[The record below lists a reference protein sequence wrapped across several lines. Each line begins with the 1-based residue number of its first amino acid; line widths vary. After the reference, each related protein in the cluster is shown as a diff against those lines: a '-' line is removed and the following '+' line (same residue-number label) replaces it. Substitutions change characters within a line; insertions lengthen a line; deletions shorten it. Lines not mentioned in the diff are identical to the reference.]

1 MTNELQ
7 LNNPWFV
14 AVWPG
19 MGNVAVSAGF
29 YLISKLEMHLH
40 AEVRAEG
47 LFDVEHVEVVDGII
61 QTAVMPRNRYFIY
74 RDPNGKRDG
83 IVFIGEAQP
92 AQGKYHFCS
101 QIAAHAKELGVSEI
115 TTFAAMATSMRPEHD
130 SRVFVAA
137 TDAATLD
144 NFIQLE
150 TEVLKEGNIGG
161 LNGVLLGAAAE
172 AQLHGA
178 CILGEMPSVFSQF
191 PFPKASLSVLRV
203 FAQSIGLKLDLKELE
218 EQSIAMGQQLSTWL
232 RRLERSMRQQASDI
246 NADDA
251 ESDGTDAEDS
261 DGITHNDA
269 GSEDDAGPEGDAGPE
284 RVTPNHSGRE
294 QENPSEHD
302 FAQGL
307 GRSVRSYHRISD
319 DDELRIESL
328 FDAASSDRSKAY
340 ELKRELD
347 RLHVFTEYE
356 DRFLDLFRQPTS
368 LEITTD
374 SVSEKDTAGL
384 NTAGLNTAGLEED
397 RQKPKDSPPMDS
409 AA

>member
-1 MTNELQ
+1 MTNELH

-47 LFDVEHVEVVDGII
+47 LFDVERVEVVDGII

-74 RDPNGKRDG
+74 RDPNGQRDG
-83 IVFIGEAQP
+83 VVFIGEAQP
-92 AQGKYHFCS
+92 AQGKYHFCG
-101 QIAAHAKELGVSEI
+101 QIAAHARELGVSEI

-150 TEVLKEGNIGG
+150 TEVLKEGSIGG
-161 LNGVLLGAAAE
+161 LNGVLLGAAAD
-172 AQLHGA
+172 AQLRGA

-191 PFPKASLSVLRV
+191 PSPKASLSVLRV
-203 FAQSIGLKLDLKELE
+203 FAQFIGLKLDFKELE
-218 EQSIAMGQQLSTWL
+218 EQSSAMGEQLSKWL
-232 RRLERSMRQQASDI
+232 RRLEGSMRQQTPEI
-246 NADDA
+246 NDDENA
-251 ESDGTDAEDS
+251 ESDGMDFEGIASAT
-261 DGITHNDA
+261 DGI
-269 GSEDDAGPEGDAGPE
+269 SEDD
-284 RVTPNHSGRE
+284 
-294 QENPSEHD
+294 
-302 FAQGL
+302 
-307 GRSVRSYHRISD
+307 
-319 DDELRIESL
+319 ELKIESL

-347 RLHVFTEYE
+347 RLRVFSQYE

-368 LEITTD
+368 SEITSD
-374 SVSEKDTAGL
+374 AVPEKDAVESK
-384 NTAGLNTAGLEED
+384 NIDSKNAGLEGN
-397 RQKPKDSPPMDS
+397 RQKPKDIPPLDS

>member
-269 GSEDDAGPEGDAGPE
+269 GPEDDAGPE

-294 QENPSEHD
+294 QENSSEHD
-302 FAQGL
+302 FVQGL
-307 GRSVRSYHRISD
+307 GRSVRSYHGISD

-368 LEITTD
+368 SEITTD

-384 NTAGLNTAGLEED
+384 NTAGLEGD

>member
-150 TEVLKEGNIGG
+150 TENLKEGNIGG

-191 PFPKASLSVLRV
+191 
-203 FAQSIGLKLDLKELE
+203 LKVEL
-218 EQSIAMGQQLSTWL
+218 
-232 RRLERSMRQQASDI
+232 
-246 NADDA
+246 
-251 ESDGTDAEDS
+251 ESDGL
-261 DGITHNDA
+261 
-269 GSEDDAGPEGDAGPE
+269 
-284 RVTPNHSGRE
+284 RE
-294 QENPSEHD
+294 Y
-302 FAQGL
+302 AQ
-307 GRSVRSYHRISD
+307 
-319 DDELRIESL
+319 
-328 FDAASSDRSKAY
+328 
-340 ELKRELD
+340 
-347 RLHVFTEYE
+347 
-356 DRFLDLFRQPTS
+356 
-368 LEITTD
+368 
-374 SVSEKDTAGL
+374 DT
-384 NTAGLNTAGLEED
+384 
-397 RQKPKDSPPMDS
+397 Q
-409 AA
+409 

>member
-47 LFDVEHVEVVDGII
+47 LFDVEHVEVIDGII

-74 RDPNGKRDG
+74 RAPNGKRDG
-83 IVFIGEAQP
+83 VVFIGEAQP

-137 TDAATLD
+137 TDASTLD

-150 TEVLKEGNIGG
+150 TAVLKEGSIGG
-161 LNGVLLGAAAE
+161 LNGVLLGAAAD

-178 CILGEMPSVFSQF
+178 CILGEIPSIFSQF

-203 FAQSIGLKLDLKELE
+203 FSQSIGLKLDLKELE
-218 EQSIAMGQQLSTWL
+218 EQADAMGDQLSKWL

-246 NADDA
+246 NDDHA
-251 ESDGTDAEDS
+251 VSDGTDSEDS
-261 DGITHNDA
+261 GDIIREDSIVDDATPENNEHEDANSPEHDFVQGLGGSVRANHGI
-269 GSEDDAGPEGDAGPE
+269 SEDDA
-284 RVTPNHSGRE
+284 
-294 QENPSEHD
+294 
-302 FAQGL
+302 
-307 GRSVRSYHRISD
+307 
-319 DDELRIESL
+319 LRIESL
-328 FDAASSDRSKAY
+328 FDAATFDRSKAY

-347 RLHVFTEYE
+347 RLHVFAEYE

-368 LEITTD
+368 LEITSVAAPEEDAVESKNID
-374 SVSEKDTAGL
+374 SK
-384 NTAGLNTAGLEED
+384 NAGLEGN
-397 RQKPKDSPPMDS
+397 QHKPKDIPPLDS

>member
-47 LFDVEHVEVVDGII
+47 LFDVEHVEVIDGII

-74 RDPNGKRDG
+74 RAPNGKRDG
-83 IVFIGEAQP
+83 VVFIGEAQP

-137 TDAATLD
+137 TDASTLD

-150 TEVLKEGNIGG
+150 TAVLKEGSIGG
-161 LNGVLLGAAAE
+161 LNGVLLGAAAD

-178 CILGEMPSVFSQF
+178 CILGEIPSIFSQF

-203 FAQSIGLKLDLKELE
+203 FSQSIGLKLDLKELE
-218 EQSIAMGQQLSTWL
+218 EQADAMGDQLSKWL

-246 NADDA
+246 NDDHA
-251 ESDGTDAEDS
+251 VSDGTDSEDS
-261 DGITHNDA
+261 GDIIREDSIVDDATPENNEHEDANSPEHDFVQGLGGSVRANHGI
-269 GSEDDAGPEGDAGPE
+269 SEDDA
-284 RVTPNHSGRE
+284 
-294 QENPSEHD
+294 
-302 FAQGL
+302 
-307 GRSVRSYHRISD
+307 
-319 DDELRIESL
+319 LRIEFL
-328 FDAASSDRSKAY
+328 FDAATFDRSKAY

-347 RLHVFTEYE
+347 RLHVFAEYE

-368 LEITTD
+368 LEITSVATPEEDAVESKNID
-374 SVSEKDTAGL
+374 SK
-384 NTAGLNTAGLEED
+384 NAGLEGN
-397 RQKPKDSPPMDS
+397 QHKPKDIPPLDS